1 MGTALAVT
9 WSRAGHRIVG
19 VAGRAATIERAARFL
34 PGVPVLEAA
43 EAASRGQLVAI
54 ATPDDPIE
62 EIVSRL
68 AAAGAIGGRHSVCHL
83 SGSSGLQPLGEAE
96 RAGARTLA
104 LHPLQSFP
112 SVEAGIDR
120 LPGSAMAVTARDEE
134 AYGLGEGL
142 ARDAGTTPFRVAD
155 ELRPLYHAAAVFGAN
170 YVATSLILAERLF
183 RAAGIGDPLPL
194 LAPLSRAVL
203 ENVETLGPAA
213 ALTGPAARGEAGTI
227 QRNLEALAR
236 AQPETVAPYVAL
248 ARAALDVAEGTGRVS
263 AEDRRR
269 VEEVL
274 AKWM

>member
-1 MGTALAVT
+1 VGTALAVT

-134 AYGLGEGL
+134 TYGFGEGL